1 MQVPPLDGLDL
12 LPELAARASPGRF
25 QLACDFVLRELR
37 PKLRVHPAAHLFSAG
52 HRRPVPLL
60 ERLRMG
66 DHVVAG
72 DDGVHRRDP
81 VGHLAGLAD
90 LPREQLRVHGAAV
103 DVPERDPA
111 PRQEPVQLHDPAH
124 EVRVRL
130 LPERF
135 STLAEELVDE
145 RRDAVGQRVGIE
157 QRIVERVPLPG
168 AVEPDFEVVVPAAG
182 VLEDAADLVAEIP
195 LDLEHQRARPAAR
208 IVGPPGEQLLGEG
221 VHAGGGLAG
230 ADGTHDEDA
239 GVEPLL
245 GDDEPGGPLAL
256 ARHGRM
262 MQFADDE
269 RGRLVAGR
277 GGPGGQLP
285 ASAAPG
291 TRLEPDPR
299 DREADAA
306 GEQQR
311 DGGRRVV
318 PDVDRR
324 V

>member
-1 MQVPPLDGLDL
+1 M
-12 LPELAARASPGRF
+12 LAPRGPRLRRARAR
-25 QLACDFVLRELR
+25 
-37 PKLRVHPAAHLFSAG
+37 
-52 HRRPVPLL
+52 
-60 ERLRMG
+60 
-66 DHVVAG
+66 
-72 DDGVHRRDP
+72 
-81 VGHLAGLAD
+81 
-90 LPREQLRVHGAAV
+90 
-103 DVPERDPA
+103 
-111 PRQEPVQLHDPAH
+111 DPAH
-124 EVRVRL
+124 EVGVRL

-157 QRIVERVPLPG
+157 QRIVERVPLPR
-168 AVEPDFEVVVPAAG
+168 AAEPDLEVVVRAPG
-182 VLEDAADLVAEIP
+182 VLEDAADLMAEVA
-195 LDLEHQRARPAAR
+195 LDLEQERARAAAG
-208 IVGPPGEQLLGEG
+208 IVGPPGEELAGERI
-221 VHAGGGLAG
+221 HAGGGLAG

-245 GDDEPGGPLAL
+245 RDHEPRRPLAL

-262 MQFADDE
+262 VQFADHE
-269 RGRLVAGR
+269 RGRLVPGR
-277 GGPGGQLP
+277 GGPGGELP
-285 ASAAPG
+285 AGAAPG

-311 DGGRRVV
+311 DGWRRVV